1 MQKQLTQ
8 GPVMPTM
15 LRFAVPMV
23 LGDLL
28 QQCYNI
34 ADTLIVGR
42 FIGTNALAAV
52 GSAFTLM
59 TFLTSILLGLAMGS
73 GTVFSIRFGQKDES
87 GLREGILAAFV
98 LLAAVTAVLTG
109 AVYLGFEGI
118 LWFLRLPAEIAPLMR
133 TYLKFSD
140 FAGLAAVFLYNY
152 FASLLRALGNS
163 VVPLLFLAL
172 SAGLNIALD
181 LWFVCGLGRGVGGAA
196 EATVIA
202 QYVSGV
208 GIAVYTWVQ
217 FPLLRESARCRLKT
231 SRMKEIAGFSAL
243 TCIQQSIM
251 NLGILAVQGLV
262 NSFGTVV
269 MAAFAAAVKIDAF
282 AYLPVQDFGNAF
294 SIFIAQNYGAQAAGA
309 ASGRASA
316 APRLR
321 PSVSFGHAQS
331 VRWCFCF
338 AAPLMRTH
346 SSARES
352 AAVIAEGVR
361 YLHIEGAFYCRHRQR
376 SFCST
381 ASTAP
386 LADDPACPSCLT
398 VVSLG
403 TRVALGLRCWPL
415 MPGHRRRRHLVVR
428 ADRLVFGRRRG
439 RRVLLGEEKDVVCDE
454 IKGCTKQKPPLCKGR
469 CPAGAEGL

>member
-15 LRFAVPMV
+15 LRFAVPMI

-73 GTVFSIRFGQKDES
+73 GTVFSIKFGQKDET

-98 LLAAVTAVLTG
+98 LLAGVTAVLLA
-109 AVYLGFEGI
+109 AVYLGFAGI
-118 LWFLRLPAEIAPLMR
+118 LWFLRLPEEIAPLMR
-133 TYLKFSD
+133 VYLKIV
-140 FAGLAAVFLYNY
+140 FAGLAAIFLYNY

-163 VVPLLFLAL
+163 MVPLLFLAL

-181 LWFVCGLGRGVGGAA
+181 LWFVCGLGRGVAGAA

-202 QYVSGV
+202 QYVSGL
-208 GIAVYTWVQ
+208 GIAVYAWAR
-217 FPLLRESARCRLKT
+217 FPLLRESARCKLKA
-231 SRMKEIAGFSAL
+231 SRIKEIAGFSAL

-294 SIFIAQNYGAQAAGA
+294 SIFIAQNYGAQKDDRIRKGIRGA
-309 ASGRASA
+309 AVSA
-316 APRLR
+316 IGFSLV
-321 PSVSFGHAQS
+321 VSAVVFAL
-331 VRWCFCF
+331 
-338 AAPLMRTH
+338 AAPLMRIFIDAGET
-346 SSARES
+346 
-352 AAVIAEGVR
+352 AVIAEGVR
-361 YLHIEGAFYCRHRQR
+361 YLRIEGAFY
-376 SFCST
+376 
-381 ASTAP
+381 AGIG
-386 LADDPACPSCLT
+386 CLFLFYGLYRAVGRPGMSVVLT
-398 VVSLG
+398 IVSLG
-403 TRVALGLRCWPL
+403 TRVVLAYALSAVPGIGVVGIWWSVPIGWFLADAVGLFYYLARRKTL
-415 MPGHRRRRHLVVR
+415 FAMKTMP
-428 ADRLVFGRRRG
+428 
-439 RRVLLGEEKDVVCDE
+439 
-454 IKGCTKQKPPLCKGR
+454 
-469 CPAGAEGL
+469 